1 MLWNELVEALL
12 QGEELSLDASHEPP
26 VDVQPGR
33 EETRAVAPMNA
44 LLLQWRQTRCGSSP
58 RELPGSLCFPNTE
71 EA

>member
-1 MLWNELVEALL
+1 
-12 QGEELSLDASHEPP
+12 
-26 VDVQPGR
+26 
-33 EETRAVAPMNA
+33 VAPMNA